1 MHPFTVDFLAGMPT
15 LSMGCGFFVWIP
27 LCVAFGRRPIIIL
40 SAVMFTLASVGAG
53 FAAGF
58 PELLAAICC
67 IGFAG
72 GASIGTVSLSPP
84 GR

>member
-72 GASIGTVSLSPP
+72 GASIGTVSLSRP